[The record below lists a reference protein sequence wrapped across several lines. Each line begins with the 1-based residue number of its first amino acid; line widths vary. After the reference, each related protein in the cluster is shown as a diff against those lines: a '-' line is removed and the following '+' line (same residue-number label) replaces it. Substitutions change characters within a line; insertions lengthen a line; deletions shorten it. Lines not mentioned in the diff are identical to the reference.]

1 MVDFFKMLA
10 RFIWEKL
17 ILQKAQRVERR
28 AKELLGMPVAVIGV
42 PHTKIAPHAF
52 DDLNTGKLKKF
63 IKWLKNNQ

>member
-1 MVDFFKMLA
+1 MGDLLKAFLQG
-10 RFIWEKL
+10 IWNKL

-28 AKELLGMPVAVIGV
+28 ARELLGMQVIPSGV

-63 IKWLKNNQ
+63 IQWLKSNK